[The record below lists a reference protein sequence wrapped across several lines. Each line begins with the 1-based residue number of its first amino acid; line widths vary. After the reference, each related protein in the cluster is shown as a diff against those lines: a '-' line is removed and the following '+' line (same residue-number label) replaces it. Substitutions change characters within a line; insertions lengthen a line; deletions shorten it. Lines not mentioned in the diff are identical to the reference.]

1 MRSVHVL
8 GLTLSLLAPGCA
20 LAGQLESSRAQE
32 AALETNM
39 NARFGRME
47 LAVEN
52 VAPEARESF
61 MEHRRGWGSTIRVAD
76 YDMVGLKMKGVDECE
91 TVVRIVWYR
100 FAENEL
106 KQTSVKQKWHEMK
119 GNWKMTE
126 EARLEGDPGLIGD
139 KVPAQAVDVAA
150 AQAST
155 PRRAFPTVT
164 LGTSNSPT
172 IGGGNIGVMDVPPA
186 PPTRAAQPADP
197 SADAPH

>member
-8 GLTLSLLAPGCA
+8 GLAFSLLASGCA

-32 AALETNM
+32 VALETNM

-47 LAVEN
+47 IAVEN
-52 VAPEARESF
+52 VAPEARERF

-76 YDMVGLKMKGVDECE
+76 YDMVGLKMKGVEDCE

-106 KQTSVKQKWHEMK
+106 KQSSLKQKWHETK
-119 GNWKMTE
+119 GNWKLTDE
-126 EARLEGDPGLIGD
+126 NRLDGDPGLIGD
-139 KVPAQAVDVAA
+139 PIPAQPHDLAA

-164 LGTSNSPT
+164 LGTSGSSS
-172 IGGGNIGVMDVPPA
+172 ISGGNIGVMDTPPA
-186 PPTRAAQPADP
+186 PAAGGAQIVDP
-197 SADAPH
+197 SAEQPH